1 MATLW
6 LHIVQAVEQTPRCC
20 GSTRINAHLAFR
32 LSPESFTTT
41 VLTSWRAAQLRFWRQ
56 RPGRPRP
63 EDSPQYLRIWS
74 TGISNERHSSIS
86 GPYILL

>member
-41 VLTSWRAAQLRFWRQ
+41 LLTLWRAAQLRF
-56 RPGRPRP
+56 
-63 EDSPQYLRIWS
+63 
-74 TGISNERHSSIS
+74 
-86 GPYILL
+86 